1 VKAFR
6 DFLLQQNLV
15 AVATGL
21 VMALAFVAMVNAL
34 VVGFITPTIGL
45 LVGGKTSLASR
56 AFHIGGVVYPWGTFV
71 AALISFLIVALV
83 VYFLIIT
90 PFTHLMRRA
99 GLLPEPGPVKSCPEC
114 LATIPAAATRCM
126 YCTTAQLSEP
136 GV

>member
-1 VKAFR
+1 MKAFR

-21 VMALAFVAMVNAL
+21 VMALAFVAVVNAF
-34 VVGFITPTIGL
+34 VVAFITPTIGL
-45 LVGGKTSLASR
+45 LAGGKSSLAGS
-56 AFHIGGVVYPWGTFV
+56 AFHIGRVVYPWGAFV

-99 GLLPEPGPVKSCPEC
+99 GLLREPGPLKNCGEC
-114 LATIPAAATRCM
+114 LASIPAAATRCM
-126 YCTTAQLSEP
+126 YCTMVQSSAP
-136 GV
+136 PA